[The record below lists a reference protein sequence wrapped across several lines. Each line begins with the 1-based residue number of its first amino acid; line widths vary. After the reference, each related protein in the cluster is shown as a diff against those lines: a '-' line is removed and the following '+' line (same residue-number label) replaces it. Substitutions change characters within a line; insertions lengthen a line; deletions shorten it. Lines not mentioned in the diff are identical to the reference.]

1 MIFNG
6 MTIEQ
11 AILLI
16 PPLLFAL
23 CFHEFSHAYMAY
35 RLGDNTAARMGR
47 LTLNPMAHLDPIGS
61 LMILFVGF
69 GWAKP
74 VPVDPRHF
82 NNPRIGMMQV
92 AFAGPASNLLL
103 GAIAGL
109 CIRFFMPMMSVVVF
123 KVFFNFTIINL
134 ALCMFNLIPV
144 HPLDGSQIFSGYMMS
159 KNPQLVYKMQEY
171 GPKILFGLILFG
183 MFTNVSII
191 WMVIGPFVN
200 IFLFIFT
207 GF

>member
-6 MTIEQ
+6 MTLEQ
-11 AILLI
+11 VILLI

-47 LTLNPMAHLDPIGS
+47 LTLNPIAHLDPVGS
-61 LMILFVGF
+61 LMIIFVGF

-82 NNPRIGMMQV
+82 DNPREGMMKV
-92 AFAGPASNLLL
+92 AFAGPASNLFLA
-103 GAIAGL
+103 AIGGL
-109 CIRFFMPMMSVVVF
+109 CIRYFMPMMSEVIF
-123 KVFFNFTIINL
+123 KVIFNFTIINL
-134 ALCMFNLIPV
+134 ALSMFNLIPI
-144 HPLDGSQIFSGYMMS
+144 HPLDGSQIFSGYMIK
-159 KNPQLVYKMQEY
+159 KNPQLVYKMHEY
-171 GPKILFGLILFG
+171 GPKVLFGLILFG
-183 MFTNVSII
+183 MFSGVSII
-191 WMVIGPFVN
+191 WIFIGPFVN
-200 IFLFIFT
+200 IFLSLFT